1 MRVSSLDNRIFFN
14 KYKPEKKIGE
24 GSFGKIYLSHNIN
37 TGEKF
42 ALKLENRNITPSL
55 LEQEAY
61 ILCYLKGEGIPF
73 IKSFGISTEFNVLVM
88 ELLGKSLEYLF
99 EKMNKKFSLKTVC
112 MLGIQMITRL
122 QYIHNKHILHRD
134 IKPDNF
140 IMGLDNNSWK
150 VYLIDFGLSKK
161 YRSSRTL
168 KHINFAEHRKLI
180 GTARYASINAL
191 AECEQGR
198 RDDMEALG
206 YVLMYFLKGNLPWQ
220 GLKINRRD
228 DRYRKIYE
236 KKKETTAEELCKGFP
251 KEFCEFVNYTR
262 NLEFEEEPNYDYL
275 RNLLKKVMK
284 DNNFENDY
292 VYDWVEDKKSRGENR
307 TTTAEIITT
316 NQSNFSNVVNEKK
329 NNININNVVE
339 NNNNIDN
346 KKKKENDDV
355 NNIIKKKKSIDKKNN
370 KKEEEEKN
378 FEINN
383 DKNNKNNN
391 NDNNNIITINND
403 INNNNDNKYLLTD
416 SNVHYNKNE
425 EINLSKEKIQNNN
438 NAINL
443 KNNFTPNSTLKLKSN
458 ITNTNKSYKKYYTE
472 DFNDIDEEKNA
483 INIITDKYKFFED
496 KKNNGKIIHTARN
509 ELINKNYLSEIIYKN
524 KKNNS
529 NNESKDIDNLKKSYL
544 NTSTNLNTTEISDNK
559 CIII

>member
-1 MRVSSLDNRIFFN
+1 MRVSSLENRIFFN
-14 KYKPEKKIGE
+14 KYKPDKKIGE

-42 ALKLENRNITPSL
+42 ALKLENRNLVPSL

-73 IKSFGISTEFNVLVM
+73 IKSFGISTEYNVLVM

-99 EKMNKKFSLKTVC
+99 EKKNNKFSLKTVC

-161 YRSSRTL
+161 YRSIRIL
-168 KHINFAEHRKLI
+168 KHINFAEHKKLI
-180 GTARYASINAL
+180 GNARYASINAL

-220 GLKINRRD
+220 GLKINKRE

-251 KEFCEFVNYTR
+251 KEFCEFVKYTR
-262 NLEFEEEPNYDYL
+262 KLEFEEEPDYDYL
-275 RNLLKKVMK
+275 RNLLKQVMK
-284 DNNFENDY
+284 DKNYEMDY
-292 VYDWVEDKKSRGENR
+292 IYDWVEDKKIIGENR
-307 TTTAEIITT
+307 TTTAEIITA
-316 NQSNFSNVVNEKK
+316 NQSNFSNIINEKK
-329 NNININNVVE
+329 NNNKNIVE

-355 NNIIKKKKSIDKKNN
+355 NNNIIKKKKSIDKKNN

-383 DKNNKNNN
+383 DKNKNN
-391 NDNNNIITINND
+391 
-403 INNNNDNKYLLTD
+403 INNNVITNNKNHNNSEYLLTD
-416 SNVHYNKNE
+416 SNVLYNKNE

-438 NAINL
+438 NNAINL
-443 KNNFTPNSTLKLKSN
+443 KNNFTPTSTLKLKSN
-458 ITNTNKSYKKYYTE
+458 INNTNNTYKKYYTE
-472 DFNDIDEEKNA
+472 NFNDIDEEKNA

-496 KKNNGKIIHTARN
+496 KKNYGKIIHTARN
-509 ELINKNYLSEIIYKN
+509 EIINKNYLSEIKYKN
-524 KKNNS
+524 KKNNLK
-529 NNESKDIDNLKKSYL
+529 NESIDNNLQKSYI

>member
-1 MRVSSLDNRIFFN
+1 MRVSSLDNKIFFN
-14 KYKPEKKIGE
+14 KYKPDKKIGE

-42 ALKLENRNITPSL
+42 ALKLENKNINPSL

-73 IKSFGISTEFNVLVM
+73 IKSFGISAEYNVLVM
-88 ELLGKSLEYLF
+88 ELLGKSLEYFF
-99 EKMNKKFSLKTVC
+99 EKMNNKFSLKTVC

-140 IMGLDNNSWK
+140 IMGLDKNSWK
-150 VYLIDFGLSKK
+150 VYIIDFGLSKK

-168 KHINFAEHRKLI
+168 KHIKFSEHKKLI

-198 RDDMEALG
+198 RDDMEALS

-220 GLKINRRD
+220 GLKINKKD

-236 KKKETTAEELCKGFP
+236 KKKETSAEELCKGFP
-251 KEFCEFVNYTR
+251 KEFCEFVKYTR
-262 NLEFEEEPNYDYL
+262 QLEFEEEPNYDYL

-284 DNNFENDY
+284 DNNLEMDY
-292 VYDWVEDKKSRGENR
+292 VYDWVEEKKNNNDNR
-307 TTTAEIITT
+307 ITTAEIITT
-316 NQSNFSNVVNEKK
+316 NQTNL
-329 NNININNVVE
+329 
-339 NNNNIDN
+339 
-346 KKKKENDDV
+346 
-355 NNIIKKKKSIDKKNN
+355 SIALKDKK
-370 KKEEEEKN
+370 
-378 FEINN
+378 
-383 DKNNKNNN
+383 N
-391 NDNNNIITINND
+391 NDNNNIDVDNNINTIDNNNKEENEDDNKNTKDVKNNVDKKNKKEEEKNVEINNNKINND
-403 INNNNDNKYLLTD
+403 NDNNKYLLTD
-416 SNVHYNKNE
+416 SNILYNKNE
-425 EINLSKEKIQNNN
+425 EINLSKEKKNINNN
-438 NAINL
+438 MGINL
-443 KNNFTPNSTLKLKSN
+443 KNFTPNSTLKLKYN
-458 ITNTNKSYKKYYTE
+458 NNNNNYKKYYTE
-472 DFNDIDEEKNA
+472 NFNDIDEEKNV

-524 KKNNS
+524 KKNNL
-529 NNESKDIDNLKKSYL
+529 NNESKDIDNLKKSYI

>member
-1 MRVSSLDNRIFFN
+1 MRVSSLENRIFFN
-14 KYKPEKKIGE
+14 KYKPDKKIGE

-42 ALKLENRNITPSL
+42 ALKLENRNLVPSL

-73 IKSFGISTEFNVLVM
+73 IKSFGISTEYNVLVM

-99 EKMNKKFSLKTVC
+99 EKKNNKFSLKTVC

-161 YRSSRTL
+161 YRSSKTL
-168 KHINFAEHRKLI
+168 KHINFAEHKKLI

-220 GLKINRRD
+220 GLKINKRE

-251 KEFCEFVNYTR
+251 KEFCEFVKYTR
-262 NLEFEEEPNYDYL
+262 KLEFEEEPDYDYL
-275 RNLLKKVMK
+275 RNLLKQVMK
-284 DNNFENDY
+284 DKNYEMDY
-292 VYDWVEDKKSRGENR
+292 IYDWVEDKKSIGENR
-307 TTTAEIITT
+307 TTTAEIITA
-316 NQSNFSNVVNEKK
+316 NQSNFSNIINEKK
-329 NNININNVVE
+329 NNNKNIVE

-355 NNIIKKKKSIDKKNN
+355 NNNIIKKKKSIDKKNN

-383 DKNNKNNN
+383 DKNKNN
-391 NDNNNIITINND
+391 
-403 INNNNDNKYLLTD
+403 INNNVITNNNSKYLLTD
-416 SNVHYNKNE
+416 SNVLYNKNE
-425 EINLSKEKIQNNN
+425 EINLSKEKIQNNNN

-458 ITNTNKSYKKYYTE
+458 INNTNNTYKKYYTE
-472 DFNDIDEEKNA
+472 NFNDIDEEKNA

-496 KKNNGKIIHTARN
+496 KKNYGKIIHTARN
-509 ELINKNYLSEIIYKN
+509 EIINKNYLSEIKYKN
-524 KKNNS
+524 KKNNLK
-529 NNESKDIDNLKKSYL
+529 NESIDNNLQKSYI

>member
-1 MRVSSLDNRIFFN
+1 MRVSSLENRIFFN
-14 KYKPEKKIGE
+14 KYKPDKKIGE

-42 ALKLENRNITPSL
+42 ALKLENRNLVPSL

-73 IKSFGISTEFNVLVM
+73 IKSFGISTEYNVLVM

-99 EKMNKKFSLKTVC
+99 EKKNNKFSLKTVC

-161 YRSSRTL
+161 YRSSKTL
-168 KHINFAEHRKLI
+168 KHIKFAEHKKLI

-220 GLKINRRD
+220 GLKINKRE

-251 KEFCEFVNYTR
+251 KEFCEFVKYTR
-262 NLEFEEEPNYDYL
+262 KLEFEEEPDYDYL
-275 RNLLKKVMK
+275 RNLLKQVMK
-284 DNNFENDY
+284 DKNYEMDY
-292 VYDWVEDKKSRGENR
+292 IYDWVEDKKSIGENR
-307 TTTAEIITT
+307 TTTAEIITA
-316 NQSNFSNVVNEKK
+316 NQSNFSNIINEKK
-329 NNININNVVE
+329 NNNKNIVE

-355 NNIIKKKKSIDKKNN
+355 NNNIIKKKKSIDKKNN

-383 DKNNKNNN
+383 DKNKNNIN
-391 NDNNNIITINND
+391 NNVITNNKDNNNS
-403 INNNNDNKYLLTD
+403 KYLLTD
-416 SNVHYNKNE
+416 SNVLYNKNE
-425 EINLSKEKIQNNN
+425 EINLSKEKIQNNNN

-458 ITNTNKSYKKYYTE
+458 INNTNNTYKKYYTE
-472 DFNDIDEEKNA
+472 NFNDIDEEKNA

-496 KKNNGKIIHTARN
+496 KKNYGKIIHTARN
-509 ELINKNYLSEIIYKN
+509 EIINKNYLSEIKYKN
-524 KKNNS
+524 KKNNLK
-529 NNESKDIDNLKKSYL
+529 NESIDNNLQKSYI

>member
-1 MRVSSLDNRIFFN
+1 MRVSSLENRIFFN
-14 KYKPEKKIGE
+14 KYKPDKKIGE

-42 ALKLENRNITPSL
+42 ALKLENRNLVPSL

-73 IKSFGISTEFNVLVM
+73 IKSFGISTEYNVLVM

-99 EKMNKKFSLKTVC
+99 EKKNNKFSLKTVC
-112 MLGIQMITRL
+112 ILGIQMITRL

-168 KHINFAEHRKLI
+168 KHIKFAEHRKLI

-220 GLKINRRD
+220 GLKINKRE

-251 KEFCEFVNYTR
+251 KEFCEFVKYTR
-262 NLEFEEEPNYDYL
+262 KLEFEEEPDYDYL
-275 RNLLKKVMK
+275 RNLLKQVMK
-284 DNNFENDY
+284 DKNYEMDY
-292 VYDWVEDKKSRGENR
+292 IYDWVEDKKSIGENR
-307 TTTAEIITT
+307 TTTAEIITA
-316 NQSNFSNVVNEKK
+316 NQSNFSNIINEKK
-329 NNININNVVE
+329 NNNKNIVE

-355 NNIIKKKKSIDKKNN
+355 NNNIIKKKKSIDKKNN

-383 DKNNKNNN
+383 DKNKNN
-391 NDNNNIITINND
+391 
-403 INNNNDNKYLLTD
+403 INNNVITNNNSKYLLTD
-416 SNVHYNKNE
+416 SNVLYNKNE
-425 EINLSKEKIQNNN
+425 EINLSKEKIQNNNN

-458 ITNTNKSYKKYYTE
+458 INNTNNTYKKYYTE
-472 DFNDIDEEKNA
+472 NFNDIDEEKNA

-496 KKNNGKIIHTARN
+496 KKNYGKIIHTARN
-509 ELINKNYLSEIIYKN
+509 EIINKNYLSEIKYKN
-524 KKNNS
+524 KKNNLK
-529 NNESKDIDNLKKSYL
+529 NESIDNNLQKSYI

>member
-1 MRVSSLDNRIFFN
+1 MRVSSLENRIFFN
-14 KYKPEKKIGE
+14 KYKPDKKIGE

-42 ALKLENRNITPSL
+42 ALKLENRNLVPSL

-73 IKSFGISTEFNVLVM
+73 IKSFGISTEYNVLVM

-99 EKMNKKFSLKTVC
+99 EKKNNKFSLKTVC

-161 YRSSRTL
+161 YRSSKTL
-168 KHINFAEHRKLI
+168 KHIKFAEHKKLI

-251 KEFCEFVNYTR
+251 KEFCEFVKYTR
-262 NLEFEEEPNYDYL
+262 KLEFEEEPDYDYL
-275 RNLLKKVMK
+275 RNLLKQVMK
-284 DNNFENDY
+284 DKNYEMDY
-292 VYDWVEDKKSRGENR
+292 IYDWVEDKKSIGENR
-307 TTTAEIITT
+307 TTTAEIITA
-316 NQSNFSNVVNEKK
+316 NQSNFSNIINEKK
-329 NNININNVVE
+329 NNNKNIVE

-355 NNIIKKKKSIDKKNN
+355 NNNIIKKKKSIDKKNN

-383 DKNNKNNN
+383 DKNKNNIN
-391 NDNNNIITINND
+391 NNVITNNKDNNNS
-403 INNNNDNKYLLTD
+403 KYLLTD
-416 SNVHYNKNE
+416 SNVLYNKNE
-425 EINLSKEKIQNNN
+425 EINLSKEKIQNNNN

-458 ITNTNKSYKKYYTE
+458 INNTNNTYKKYYTE
-472 DFNDIDEEKNA
+472 NFNDIDEEKNA

-496 KKNNGKIIHTARN
+496 KKNYGKIIHTARN
-509 ELINKNYLSEIIYKN
+509 EIINKNYLSEIKYKN
-524 KKNNS
+524 KKNNLK
-529 NNESKDIDNLKKSYL
+529 NESIDNNLQKSYI

>member
-1 MRVSSLDNRIFFN
+1 MRVSSLDNKIFFN
-14 KYKPEKKIGE
+14 KYKPDKKIGE

-42 ALKLENRNITPSL
+42 ALKLENKNINPSL

-73 IKSFGISTEFNVLVM
+73 IKSFGISAEYNVLVM
-88 ELLGKSLEYLF
+88 ELLGKSLEYFF
-99 EKMNKKFSLKTVC
+99 EKMNNKFSLKTVC

-140 IMGLDNNSWK
+140 IMGLDKNSWK
-150 VYLIDFGLSKK
+150 VYIIDFGLSKK

-168 KHINFAEHRKLI
+168 KHIKFSEHKKLI

-198 RDDMEALG
+198 RDDMEALS

-220 GLKINRRD
+220 GLKINKKD

-236 KKKETTAEELCKGFP
+236 KKKETSAEELCKGFP
-251 KEFCEFVNYTR
+251 KEFCEFVKYTR
-262 NLEFEEEPNYDYL
+262 QLEFEEEPNYDYL

-284 DNNFENDY
+284 DNNLEMDY
-292 VYDWVEDKKSRGENR
+292 VYDWVEEKKNNNDNR
-307 TTTAEIITT
+307 ITTAEIITT
-316 NQSNFSNVVNEKK
+316 NQTNL
-329 NNININNVVE
+329 
-339 NNNNIDN
+339 
-346 KKKKENDDV
+346 
-355 NNIIKKKKSIDKKNN
+355 SIALKDKK
-370 KKEEEEKN
+370 
-378 FEINN
+378 
-383 DKNNKNNN
+383 N
-391 NDNNNIITINND
+391 NDNNNIDVDNNINTIDNNNKEENEDDNKNTKDVKNNVDKKNKKEEEKNVEINNNKINND
-403 INNNNDNKYLLTD
+403 NDNNKYLLTD
-416 SNVHYNKNE
+416 SNILYNKNE
-425 EINLSKEKIQNNN
+425 EINLSKEKKNINNN
-438 NAINL
+438 MGINL
-443 KNNFTPNSTLKLKSN
+443 KNFTPNSTLKLKYN
-458 ITNTNKSYKKYYTE
+458 NNNNNYKKYYTE
-472 DFNDIDEEKNA
+472 NFNDIDEEKNV

-529 NNESKDIDNLKKSYL
+529 NNESKDIDNLKKSYI

>member
-1 MRVSSLDNRIFFN
+1 MRVSSLENRIFFN
-14 KYKPEKKIGE
+14 KYKPDKKIGE

-42 ALKLENRNITPSL
+42 ALKLENRNLVPSL

-73 IKSFGISTEFNVLVM
+73 IKSFGISTEYNVLVM

-99 EKMNKKFSLKTVC
+99 EKKNNKFSLKTVC

-161 YRSSRTL
+161 YRSSKTL
-168 KHINFAEHRKLI
+168 KHINFAEHKKLI

-220 GLKINRRD
+220 GLKINKRE

-251 KEFCEFVNYTR
+251 KEFCEFVKYTR
-262 NLEFEEEPNYDYL
+262 KLEFEEEPDYDYL
-275 RNLLKKVMK
+275 RNLLKQVMK
-284 DNNFENDY
+284 DKNYEMDY
-292 VYDWVEDKKSRGENR
+292 IYDWVEDKKIIGENR
-307 TTTAEIITT
+307 TTTAEIITA
-316 NQSNFSNVVNEKK
+316 NQSNFSNIINEKK
-329 NNININNVVE
+329 NNNKNIVE

-355 NNIIKKKKSIDKKNN
+355 NNNIIKKKKSIDKKNN

-383 DKNNKNNN
+383 DKNKNNIN
-391 NDNNNIITINND
+391 NNVITNNKDNNNS
-403 INNNNDNKYLLTD
+403 KYLLTD
-416 SNVHYNKNE
+416 SNVLYNKNE
-425 EINLSKEKIQNNN
+425 EINLSKEKIQNNNN

-458 ITNTNKSYKKYYTE
+458 INNTNNTYKKYYTE
-472 DFNDIDEEKNA
+472 NFNDIDEEKNA

-496 KKNNGKIIHTARN
+496 KKNYGKIIHTARN
-509 ELINKNYLSEIIYKN
+509 EIINKNYLSEIKYKN
-524 KKNNS
+524 KKNNLK
-529 NNESKDIDNLKKSYL
+529 NESIDNNLQKSYI

>member
-1 MRVSSLDNRIFFN
+1 MRVSSLENRIFFN
-14 KYKPEKKIGE
+14 KYKPDKKIGE

-42 ALKLENRNITPSL
+42 ALKLENRNLVPSL

-168 KHINFAEHRKLI
+168 KHIKFAEHRKLI

-251 KEFCEFVNYTR
+251 KEFCEFVKYTR
-262 NLEFEEEPNYDYL
+262 KLEFEEEPDYDYL
-275 RNLLKKVMK
+275 RNLLKQVMK
-284 DNNFENDY
+284 DKNYEMDY
-292 VYDWVEDKKSRGENR
+292 IYDWVEDKKSIGENR
-307 TTTAEIITT
+307 TTTAEIITA
-316 NQSNFSNVVNEKK
+316 NQSNFSNIVNEKK
-329 NNININNVVE
+329 NNINNNKNIVE

-355 NNIIKKKKSIDKKNN
+355 NNNIIKKKKSIDKKNN

-383 DKNNKNNN
+383 DKNKNNIN
-391 NDNNNIITINND
+391 NNVITNNKDNNNS
-403 INNNNDNKYLLTD
+403 KYLLTD
-416 SNVHYNKNE
+416 SNVLYNKNE

-458 ITNTNKSYKKYYTE
+458 ITNSNKSYKKYYTE

-496 KKNNGKIIHTARN
+496 KKNYGKIIHTARN
-509 ELINKNYLSEIIYKN
+509 EIINKNYLSEIIFKN

-529 NNESKDIDNLKKSYL
+529 NNESKDIDNLKKSYI

>member
-1 MRVSSLDNRIFFN
+1 MRVSSLENRIFFN
-14 KYKPEKKIGE
+14 KYKPDKKIGE

-42 ALKLENRNITPSL
+42 ALKLENRNLVPSL

-161 YRSSRTL
+161 YRSSKTL
-168 KHINFAEHRKLI
+168 KHIKFAEHKKLI

-251 KEFCEFVNYTR
+251 KEFCEFVKYTR
-262 NLEFEEEPNYDYL
+262 KLEFEEEPDYDYL
-275 RNLLKKVMK
+275 RNLLKQVMK
-284 DNNFENDY
+284 DKNYEMDY
-292 VYDWVEDKKSRGENR
+292 IYDWVEDKKSIGENR
-307 TTTAEIITT
+307 TTTAEIITA
-316 NQSNFSNVVNEKK
+316 NQSNFSNIINEKK
-329 NNININNVVE
+329 NNNKNIVE

-355 NNIIKKKKSIDKKNN
+355 NNNIIKKKKSIDKKNN

-383 DKNNKNNN
+383 DKNKNNIN
-391 NDNNNIITINND
+391 NNVITNNKDNNNS
-403 INNNNDNKYLLTD
+403 KYLLTD
-416 SNVHYNKNE
+416 SNVLYNKNE
-425 EINLSKEKIQNNN
+425 EINLSKEKIQNNNN

-458 ITNTNKSYKKYYTE
+458 INNTNNTYKKYYTE
-472 DFNDIDEEKNA
+472 NFNDIDEEKNA

-496 KKNNGKIIHTARN
+496 KKNYGKIIHTARN
-509 ELINKNYLSEIIYKN
+509 EIINKNYLSEIKYKN
-524 KKNNS
+524 KKNNLK
-529 NNESKDIDNLKKSYL
+529 NESIDNNLQKSYI

>member
-1 MRVSSLDNRIFFN
+1 MRVSSLENRIFFN
-14 KYKPEKKIGE
+14 KYKPDKKIGE

-42 ALKLENRNITPSL
+42 ALKLENRNLVPSL

-73 IKSFGISTEFNVLVM
+73 IKSFGISTEYNVLVM

-99 EKMNKKFSLKTVC
+99 EKKNNKFSLKTVC

-161 YRSSRTL
+161 YRSSKTL
-168 KHINFAEHRKLI
+168 KHINFAEHKKLI

-220 GLKINRRD
+220 GLKINKRE

-251 KEFCEFVNYTR
+251 KEFCEFVKYTR
-262 NLEFEEEPNYDYL
+262 KLEFEEEPDYDYL
-275 RNLLKKVMK
+275 RNLLKQVMK
-284 DNNFENDY
+284 DKNYEMDY
-292 VYDWVEDKKSRGENR
+292 IYDWVEDKKSIGENR
-307 TTTAEIITT
+307 TTTAEIITA
-316 NQSNFSNVVNEKK
+316 NQSNFSNIINEKK
-329 NNININNVVE
+329 NNNKNIVE

-355 NNIIKKKKSIDKKNN
+355 NNNIIKKKKSIDKKNN

-383 DKNNKNNN
+383 DKNKNNIN
-391 NDNNNIITINND
+391 NNVITNNKDNNNS
-403 INNNNDNKYLLTD
+403 KYLLTD
-416 SNVHYNKNE
+416 SNVLYNKNE
-425 EINLSKEKIQNNN
+425 EINLSKEKIQNNNN

-458 ITNTNKSYKKYYTE
+458 INNTNNTYKKYYTE
-472 DFNDIDEEKNA
+472 NFNDIDEEKNA

-496 KKNNGKIIHTARN
+496 KKNYGKIIHTARN
-509 ELINKNYLSEIIYKN
+509 EIINKNYLSEIKYKN
-524 KKNNS
+524 KKNNLK
-529 NNESKDIDNLKKSYL
+529 NESIDNNLQKSYI

>member
-1 MRVSSLDNRIFFN
+1 MRVSSLENRIFFN
-14 KYKPEKKIGE
+14 KYKPDKKIGE

-42 ALKLENRNITPSL
+42 ALKLENRNLVPSL

-168 KHINFAEHRKLI
+168 KHIKFAEHRKLI

-251 KEFCEFVNYTR
+251 KEFCEFVKYTR
-262 NLEFEEEPNYDYL
+262 KLEFEEEPDYDYL
-275 RNLLKKVMK
+275 RNLLKQVMK
-284 DNNFENDY
+284 DKNYEMDY
-292 VYDWVEDKKSRGENR
+292 IYDWVEDKKSIGENR
-307 TTTAEIITT
+307 TTTAEIITA
-316 NQSNFSNVVNEKK
+316 NQSNFSNIINEKK
-329 NNININNVVE
+329 NNNKNIVE

-355 NNIIKKKKSIDKKNN
+355 NNNIIKKKKSIDKKNN

-383 DKNNKNNN
+383 DKNKNNIN
-391 NDNNNIITINND
+391 NNVITNNKDNNNS
-403 INNNNDNKYLLTD
+403 KYLLTD
-416 SNVHYNKNE
+416 SNVLYNKNE
-425 EINLSKEKIQNNN
+425 EINLSKEKIQNNNN

-458 ITNTNKSYKKYYTE
+458 INNTNNTYKKYYTE
-472 DFNDIDEEKNA
+472 NFNDIDEEKNA

-529 NNESKDIDNLKKSYL
+529 NNESKDIDNLKKSYI

>member
-1 MRVSSLDNRIFFN
+1 MRVSSLDNKIFFN
-14 KYKPEKKIGE
+14 KYKPDKKIGE

-42 ALKLENRNITPSL
+42 ALKLENKNINPSL

-73 IKSFGISTEFNVLVM
+73 IKSFGISAEYNVLVM
-88 ELLGKSLEYLF
+88 ELLGKSLEYFF
-99 EKMNKKFSLKTVC
+99 EKMNNKFSLKTVC

-140 IMGLDNNSWK
+140 IMGLDKNSWK
-150 VYLIDFGLSKK
+150 VYIIDFGLSKK

-168 KHINFAEHRKLI
+168 KHIKFSEHKKLI

-198 RDDMEALG
+198 RDDMEALS

-220 GLKINRRD
+220 GLKINKKD

-236 KKKETTAEELCKGFP
+236 KKKETSAEELCKGFP
-251 KEFCEFVNYTR
+251 KEFCEFVKYTR
-262 NLEFEEEPNYDYL
+262 QLEFEEEPNYDYL

-284 DNNFENDY
+284 DNNLEMDY
-292 VYDWVEDKKSRGENR
+292 VYDWVEEKKNNNDNR
-307 TTTAEIITT
+307 ITTAEIITT
-316 NQSNFSNVVNEKK
+316 NQTNL
-329 NNININNVVE
+329 
-339 NNNNIDN
+339 
-346 KKKKENDDV
+346 
-355 NNIIKKKKSIDKKNN
+355 SIALKDKK
-370 KKEEEEKN
+370 
-378 FEINN
+378 
-383 DKNNKNNN
+383 N
-391 NDNNNIITINND
+391 NDNNNIDVDNNINTIDNNNKEENEDDNKNTKDVKNNVDKKNKKEEEKNVEINNNKINND
-403 INNNNDNKYLLTD
+403 NDNNKYLLTD
-416 SNVHYNKNE
+416 SNILYNKNE
-425 EINLSKEKIQNNN
+425 EINLSKEKKNINKNMG
-438 NAINL
+438 INL
-443 KNNFTPNSTLKLKSN
+443 KNFTPNSTLKLKYN
-458 ITNTNKSYKKYYTE
+458 NNNNNYKKYYTE
-472 DFNDIDEEKNA
+472 NFNDIDEEKNV

-509 ELINKNYLSEIIYKN
+509 EKANKNFLSEIIYKN
-524 KKNNS
+524 KINKNHNDS
-529 NNESKDIDNLKKSYL
+529 RNNNNLKKINKS
-544 NTSTNLNTTEISDNK
+544 NISTTNNFNSTEISDNK

>member
-1 MRVSSLDNRIFFN
+1 MRVSSLENRIFFN

-99 EKMNKKFSLKTVC
+99 EKKNNKFSLKTVC

-168 KHINFAEHRKLI
+168 KHIKFAEHRKLI

-228 DRYRKIYE
+228 DGYRKIYE

-329 NNININNVVE
+329 NNINNNNVVE

-346 KKKKENDDV
+346 KKKKENDEV

-403 INNNNDNKYLLTD
+403 INNNIDNKYLLTD

-458 ITNTNKSYKKYYTE
+458 ITNSNKSYKKYYTE

-496 KKNNGKIIHTARN
+496 KKNYGKIIHTARN
-509 ELINKNYLSEIIYKN
+509 EIINKNYLSEIKYKN
-524 KKNNS
+524 KKNNLK
-529 NNESKDIDNLKKSYL
+529 NESIDNNLQKSYI

>member
-42 ALKLENRNITPSL
+42 ALKLENKNITPSL

-161 YRSSRTL
+161 YRSSKTL
-168 KHINFAEHRKLI
+168 KHINFAEHKKLI

-251 KEFCEFVNYTR
+251 KEFCEFVKYTR
-262 NLEFEEEPNYDYL
+262 KLEFEEEPDYDYL
-275 RNLLKKVMK
+275 RNLLKQVMK
-284 DNNFENDY
+284 DKNYAYSKMCTHETLICENLRKQFCY
-292 VYDWVEDKKSRGENR
+292 ANR
-307 TTTAEIITT
+307 
-316 NQSNFSNVVNEKK
+316 
-329 NNININNVVE
+329 
-339 NNNNIDN
+339 NNIDELRKLTN
-346 KKKKENDDV
+346 KYCESFMKNLEEFSDKLYPTLGDSL
-355 NNIIKKKKSIDKKNN
+355 NIWSIIASIGDKK
-370 KKEEEEKN
+370 
-378 FEINN
+378 I
-383 DKNNKNNN
+383 
-391 NDNNNIITINND
+391 
-403 INNNNDNKYLLTD
+403 
-416 SNVHYNKNE
+416 
-425 EINLSKEKIQNNN
+425 
-438 NAINL
+438 
-443 KNNFTPNSTLKLKSN
+443 
-458 ITNTNKSYKKYYTE
+458 
-472 DFNDIDEEKNA
+472 
-483 INIITDKYKFFED
+483 
-496 KKNNGKIIHTARN
+496 
-509 ELINKNYLSEIIYKN
+509 
-524 KKNNS
+524 
-529 NNESKDIDNLKKSYL
+529 
-544 NTSTNLNTTEISDNK
+544 
-559 CIII
+559 

>member
-220 GLKINRRD
+220 GLKINKRE

-251 KEFCEFVNYTR
+251 KEFCEFVKYTR
-262 NLEFEEEPNYDYL
+262 KLEFEEEPDYDYL
-275 RNLLKKVMK
+275 RNLLKQVMK
-284 DNNFENDY
+284 DKNYVMDY
-292 VYDWVEDKKSRGENR
+292 VYDWVEDIKSRGENR
-307 TTTAEIITT
+307 TTTAEIITA
-316 NQSNFSNVVNEKK
+316 NQSNFSNIVNEKK
-329 NNININNVVE
+329 NNNNKVVE

-355 NNIIKKKKSIDKKNN
+355 NNNIIKKKNSIDKKNN

-378 FEINN
+378 
-383 DKNNKNNN
+383 
-391 NDNNNIITINND
+391 
-403 INNNNDNKYLLTD
+403 
-416 SNVHYNKNE
+416 
-425 EINLSKEKIQNNN
+425 
-438 NAINL
+438 
-443 KNNFTPNSTLKLKSN
+443 LKLIMIK
-458 ITNTNKSYKKYYTE
+458 IKK
-472 DFNDIDEEKNA
+472 
-483 INIITDKYKFFED
+483 
-496 KKNNGKIIHTARN
+496 KIIM
-509 ELINKNYLSEIIYKN
+509 IIM
-524 KKNNS
+524 
-529 NNESKDIDNLKKSYL
+529 
-544 NTSTNLNTTEISDNK
+544 
-559 CIII
+559 

>member
-1 MRVSSLDNRIFFN
+1 MRVSSLENRIFFN
-14 KYKPEKKIGE
+14 KYKPDKKIGE

-42 ALKLENRNITPSL
+42 ALKLENRNLVPSL

-73 IKSFGISTEFNVLVM
+73 IKSFGISTEYNVLVM

-99 EKMNKKFSLKTVC
+99 EKKNNKFSLKTVC

-161 YRSSRTL
+161 YRSSKTL
-168 KHINFAEHRKLI
+168 KHINFAEHKKLI

-220 GLKINRRD
+220 GLKINKRE

-251 KEFCEFVNYTR
+251 KEFCEFVKYTR
-262 NLEFEEEPNYDYL
+262 KLEFEEEPDYDYL
-275 RNLLKKVMK
+275 RNLLKQVMK
-284 DNNFENDY
+284 DKNYVMDY
-292 VYDWVEDKKSRGENR
+292 VYDWVEDTKSRGENR
-307 TTTAEIITT
+307 TTTAEIITA
-316 NQSNFSNVVNEKK
+316 NQSNFSNIVNEKK
-329 NNININNVVE
+329 NNNNKVVE

-355 NNIIKKKKSIDKKNN
+355 NNNIIKKKKSIDKKNN

-383 DKNNKNNN
+383 DKNKNNNN
-391 NDNNNIITINND
+391 NDNNIINNNKD
-403 INNNNDNKYLLTD
+403 INNNNNNKYLLTD
-416 SNVHYNKNE
+416 SNVLYNKNE

-438 NAINL
+438 NHAINL

-458 ITNTNKSYKKYYTE
+458 INNTNNTYKKYYTE
-472 DFNDIDEEKNA
+472 NFNDIDEEKNA

-496 KKNNGKIIHTARN
+496 KKNYGKIIHTARN
-509 ELINKNYLSEIIYKN
+509 EIINKNYISEIRYKN
-524 KKNNS
+524 KKNNLT
-529 NNESKDIDNLKKSYL
+529 NESKDNNLQKSYM

>member
-1 MRVSSLDNRIFFN
+1 MRVSSLENRIFFN
-14 KYKPEKKIGE
+14 KYKPDKKIGE

-42 ALKLENRNITPSL
+42 ALKLENRNLVPSL

-73 IKSFGISTEFNVLVM
+73 IKSFGISTEYNVLVM

-99 EKMNKKFSLKTVC
+99 EKKNNKFSLKTVC

-161 YRSSRTL
+161 YRSSKTL
-168 KHINFAEHRKLI
+168 KHINFAEHKKLI

-220 GLKINRRD
+220 GLKINKRE

-251 KEFCEFVNYTR
+251 KEFCEFVKYTR
-262 NLEFEEEPNYDYL
+262 KLEFEEEPDYDYL
-275 RNLLKKVMK
+275 RNLLKQVMK
-284 DNNFENDY
+284 DKNYEMDY
-292 VYDWVEDKKSRGENR
+292 IYDWVEDKKSIGENR
-307 TTTAEIITT
+307 TTTAEIITA
-316 NQSNFSNVVNEKK
+316 NQSNFSNIINEKK
-329 NNININNVVE
+329 NNINNNKNIVE

-355 NNIIKKKKSIDKKNN
+355 NNNIIKKKESIDKKNN

-383 DKNNKNNN
+383 DKNKNN
-391 NDNNNIITINND
+391 
-403 INNNNDNKYLLTD
+403 INNNVITNNNSKYLLTD
-416 SNVHYNKNE
+416 SNVLYNKNE
-425 EINLSKEKIQNNN
+425 EINLSKEKIQNNNN

-458 ITNTNKSYKKYYTE
+458 INNTNNTYKKYYTE
-472 DFNDIDEEKNA
+472 NFNDIDEEKNA

-496 KKNNGKIIHTARN
+496 KKNYGKIIHTARN
-509 ELINKNYLSEIIYKN
+509 EIINKNYLSEIKYKN
-524 KKNNS
+524 KKNNLK
-529 NNESKDIDNLKKSYL
+529 NESIDNNLQKSYI